1 MLMLLI
7 IRGWSTRQIDFVM
20 AYPQAD
26 ISTNHVY
33 IEIPK
38 GFEFKGSRDT
48 HCRHVLKNIYGGKDA
63 GRTWNLYLVKGL
75 KELVF
80 AQSKADECVFYRG
93 TTTFMVYVDD
103 GILIDPDKEK
113 VESALL
119 NLQSKF
125 EVQDEGVQ

>member
-1 MLMLLI
+1 MLILST

-48 HCRHVLKNIYGGKDA
+48 HCLHVLKNIYRGKDEIS
-63 GRTWNLYLVKGL
+63 TW
-75 KELVF
+75 
-80 AQSKADECVFYRG
+80 
-93 TTTFMVYVDD
+93 
-103 GILIDPDKEK
+103 
-113 VESALL
+113 
-119 NLQSKF
+119 
-125 EVQDEGVQ
+125 